1 MFGSIANSP
10 ILSARI
16 TIPQFGI
23 WHGDAELDGDTAV
36 TGDVSVAI
44 GNLTLAAH
52 AFRSAQF
59 VGRRRV
65 RLVGGHGGW
74 STIVPAQAYYEPSGV
89 PVSHV
94 LGDVANACGET
105 LTLASDSRPWTRYV
119 RETMA
124 GARALNQIL
133 GSTWW
138 IDTDGSTKNSTRAGG
153 AITSSFQIEKFDGGT
168 GLFTI
173 AVDSLS
179 DWMPGRTFSAPTIS
193 DVQTISSVTIM
204 LDGSTL
210 RLEVETNT
218 SAVDVGDRLTRDM
231 TALIRETFPSLT
243 FLGTYEYGVR
253 SGGGFDPVDASLGLP
268 SISNAELGLPL
279 STATLKPGDSVRIR
293 FVDGRPWRPELCSAP
308 ASSTA
313 ITVGNAA
320 PAPAARQGD
329 AVTVN
334 ATINGSVSG
343 ATCTITAAQ
352 LATAG
357 LHISGGSGQV
367 QIG

>member
-138 IDTDGSTKNSTRAGG
+138 IDTDGSTKNATRASG

-320 PAPAARQGD
+320 PAAIARVGDTIEITPTQFSAATPKAGTTP
-329 AVTVN
+329 V
-334 ATINGSVSG
+334 
-343 ATCTITAAQ
+343 TITSNMQ
-352 LATAG
+352 GKIT
-357 LHISGGSGQV
+357 SGSSQV
-367 QIG
+367 QSG